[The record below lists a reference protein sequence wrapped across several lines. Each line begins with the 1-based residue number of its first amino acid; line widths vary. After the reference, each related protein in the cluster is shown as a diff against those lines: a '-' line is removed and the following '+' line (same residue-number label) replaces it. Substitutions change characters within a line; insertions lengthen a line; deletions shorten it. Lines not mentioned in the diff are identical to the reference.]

1 MEVKERIVQ
10 DKGLDHTLNILEEGY
25 LFIKN
30 RTDRYHCNMFETH
43 IMGEKAICLSGEEA
57 CKIFYNEELFQRKG
71 AMPMRIQKTLFGV
84 NAIQGMDKEAHTQ
97 RKLLFM
103 SLMTDVHI
111 SHLQL

>member
-1 MEVKERIVQ
+1 M
-10 DKGLDHTLNILEEGY
+10 
-25 LFIKN
+25 
-30 RTDRYHCNMFETH
+30 
-43 IMGEKAICLSGEEA
+43 
-57 CKIFYNEELFQRKG
+57 LFQRKG